1 MIDNLTKGKEMDTL
15 NEYEMIDILED
26 ADEETLRHMGF
37 LGEIEYVDVDDT
49 WNEDIDF

>member
-1 MIDNLTKGKEMDTL
+1 MDTL

-37 LGEIEYVDVDDT
+37 LSEIEYVDDVDD